1 MNNEHRT
8 NYLSREHFFKPIF
21 HRLVL
26 TFHVIH
32 QFSNSFESFPPS
44 VFKLYH
50 GTFFNFSFVIAVLSH
65 LIFSWDW
72 VINDFFFSLHFST
85 LILRAVPV
93 TNYPLLLASTIDRF
107 TSLIEGPCLEKLVL
121 CFTSTLITLF
131 LKFNAWSFSPVTG

>member
-72 VINDFFFSLHFST
+72 VINDFFFFITFFYS
-85 LILRAVPV
+85 
-93 TNYPLLLASTIDRF
+93 NLASCACYQLPIIITIY
-107 TSLIEGPCLEKLVL
+107 
-121 CFTSTLITLF
+121 
-131 LKFNAWSFSPVTG
+131 NWSFHFFDRRTLSWETCLVFYEHFNHFIPEIQCLVI